1 MHGGKMKLSE
11 DEVKLIVAS
20 IEMMTRLVRDDSNL
34 SLLEKKKTFDVA
46 DDIRRKFHNAYFADP
61 RGVIVDPDGF
71 VAH

>member
-11 DEVKLIVAS
+11 DEVRLIVAS
-20 IEMMTRLVRDDSNL
+20 IEMMTRLVRDDSSL
-34 SLLEKKKTFDVA
+34 SVIEKKKTFDVA